1 MLLILK
7 DECERVLSVSLFNI
21 TYNFVAFT
29 ILFTLIDVI
38 SLTLQGIMKKFNG
51 IRLEQMINLL
61 LCRGDMSRSEARQM
75 ILDTVGEEE
84 ALKVKHTG
92 LFAEIATETK

>member
-1 MLLILK
+1 
-7 DECERVLSVSLFNI
+7 
-21 TYNFVAFT
+21 
-29 ILFTLIDVI
+29 
-38 SLTLQGIMKKFNG
+38 MKKFNG

-84 ALKVKHTG
+84 AMRTKPLG
-92 LFAEIATETK
+92 MFAEIAAEIK